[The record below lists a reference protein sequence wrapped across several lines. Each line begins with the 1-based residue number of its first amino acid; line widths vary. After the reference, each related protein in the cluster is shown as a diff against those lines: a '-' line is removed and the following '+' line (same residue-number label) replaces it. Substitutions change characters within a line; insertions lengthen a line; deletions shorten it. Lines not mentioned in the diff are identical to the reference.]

1 MMISNAV
8 YPAKKS
14 QRESLLRCAG
24 CASIYVWMGCDL
36 VVVYKQVVG
45 DRDFGDHQD
54 PLLRAPLVFENQ
66 YLGLAN
72 FLGGKMLTFSQILIF
87 IYTPFRLV

>member
-1 MMISNAV
+1 MMICNAL
-8 YPAKKS
+8 YPSKKS

-24 CASIYVWMGCDL
+24 CASTYVWLGCDL

-45 DRDFGDHQD
+45 DRDFGDHQGS
-54 PLLRAPLVFENQ
+54 LLRAPLVFENQ
-66 YLGLAN
+66 HLRLAK

-87 IYTPFRLV
+87 S